1 MNKTTGLTED
11 ELMDL
16 NSFLTYVV
24 TSDED
29 MPVIDFEMCI
39 DYLESQDIEI
49 NDTVIDQVHNA
60 IFPEND

>member
-1 MNKTTGLTED
+1 MNTTTGLTED

-60 IFPEND
+60 IFPEK

>member
-1 MNKTTGLTED
+1 MNTTTGLTED

-29 MPVIDFEMCI
+29 MPVIDFEVCI

-49 NDTVIDQVHNA
+49 NDTVIDQVHNL
-60 IFPEND
+60 IFP

>member
-1 MNKTTGLTED
+1 MNTTTGLTED

-29 MPVIDFEMCI
+29 MPVIDHEMCI

-49 NDTVIDQVHNA
+49 NDTVIDQVHNLL
-60 IFPEND
+60 FP

>member
-1 MNKTTGLTED
+1 MNTTTGLTED

>member
-1 MNKTTGLTED
+1 MNTTTGLTED

-39 DYLESQDIEI
+39 RDRLRDLQKIS
-49 NDTVIDQVHNA
+49 
-60 IFPEND
+60 

>member
-1 MNKTTGLTED
+1 MNTTTGLTED

-49 NDTVIDQVHNA
+49 NDTVIDQVHNLL
-60 IFPEND
+60 FP

>member
-1 MNKTTGLTED
+1 MNTTTGLTED

-49 NDTVIDQVHNA
+49 NDTVIDQVHTLLYA
-60 IFPEND
+60 